1 MKKRVINIPFTI
13 ENDNK
18 SKKIYKLKDEKY
30 IGGKIFENKKFIK
43 IISNM
48 LSMNKNNNSNNI
60 KYIKASD
67 TKEYYKSL
75 KK

>member
-1 MKKRVINIPFTI
+1 MKNRVINIPFTI
-13 ENDNK
+13 DTDNK
-18 SKKIYKLKDEKY
+18 SKKTYKLMNEKY

-67 TKEYYKSL
+67 TKDYYKSL
-75 KK
+75 KI